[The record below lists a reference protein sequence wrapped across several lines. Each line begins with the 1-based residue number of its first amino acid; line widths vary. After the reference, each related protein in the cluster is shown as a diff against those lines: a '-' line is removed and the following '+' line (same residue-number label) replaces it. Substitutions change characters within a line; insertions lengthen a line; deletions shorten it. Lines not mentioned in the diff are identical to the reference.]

1 MPFQELPF
9 NFLDCLDFER
19 EQIQLPTDG
28 SRSTDV
34 FETDVMTHTII
45 PITPLSISSPDLQVP
60 FLGAFEKELCHGYIL
75 RKNAR
80 TSLQATTVKVA
91 QDRAVFSE
99 KKLSDAIKLSF
110 SSVRRL
116 LTFAW
121 GMSAEFIDDLVALG
135 DNPNFLG
142 VCNSNLHLSVVIL
155 FIEMQI

>member
-60 FLGAFEKELCHGYIL
+60 FLSFSTDAFEKELCHGYIL

-110 SSVRRL
+110 SSVRR
-116 LTFAW
+116 
-121 GMSAEFIDDLVALG
+121 
-135 DNPNFLG
+135 
-142 VCNSNLHLSVVIL
+142 
-155 FIEMQI
+155 